1 MLLIVTSKQL
11 NTILSILI
19 ALITIKLNLIL
30 RCSFKL
36 IMLESLVFLS
46 SLELLKKIKSIRI
59 VNVFKN
65 FYHLN

>member
-11 NTILSILI
+11 NAILSILI

-59 VNVFKN
+59 VNCF
-65 FYHLN
+65 